1 MVSELIRFNCHI
13 LGNNKHQDNIT
24 PTILL
29 EKYKA
34 DSAGKPFDLIIDGIK
49 LEVVSVN
56 WAANSKSSIL
66 TKVKRID

>member
-13 LGNNKHQDNIT
+13 LGNNQHQNNIT

-29 EKYKA
+29 AKYEA
-34 DSAGKPFDLIIDGIK
+34 ESIGKPYHLIIDGIK

-56 WAANSKSSIL
+56 WAANSKTSIL

>member
-13 LGNNKHQDNIT
+13 LGNNQHQNNIT
-24 PTILL
+24 PTIIFD
-29 EKYKA
+29 KYKA
-34 DSAGKPFDLIIDGIK
+34 DSIGKPYHLIIDDIK

-56 WAANSKSSIL
+56 WAANSKTSIL